1 MHILQIT
8 APNQPTWAD
17 VPMPGVLPGE
27 VLLKIEGV
35 TTCPHWDLHIL
46 GGVPMFED
54 RPLAYPY
61 IPGEPG
67 HEAVGKIVA
76 IGSGIPDL
84 EIGMR
89 VAAWRDPGG
98 RRQGAYA
105 EYMPVDA
112 AHVLPIP
119 DDLPLAAIAS
129 LELAMC
135 VQSSF
140 DQLNERKAVA
150 GKRFA
155 ISGLGPA
162 GLIAIQMARAY
173 GANEVIGIDPITE
186 RGKLAAIIGADRI
199 LEAGSNALPLDR
211 FSDQSLDAAID
222 TTGLKVS
229 IEYLMARTRE
239 TVAIFGV
246 LREKLIF
253 GPEQWWGNF
262 ALLGYNSHYR
272 EAAER
277 ALQLILDDKLD
288 LSVLVTHTLPM
299 SRYAE
304 GVDLLRQKQ
313 AIKVLYT
320 PD

>member
-1 MHILQIT
+1 MHILHIT
-8 APNQPTWAD
+8 APNQPIWTDAPIPA
-17 VPMPGVLPGE
+17 VQAGE
-27 VLLKIEGV
+27 VLLEIEGV

-46 GGVPMFED
+46 GGIPMFED
-54 RPLAYPY
+54 RPLTYPY
-61 IPGEPG
+61 TPGEPG
-67 HEAVGKIVA
+67 HEAVGKIIA
-76 IGSGIPDL
+76 IGGGVADL

-105 EYMPVDA
+105 EYMPIDA
-112 AHVLPIP
+112 AHILPVP
-119 DDLPLAAIAS
+119 DSLPLTSIAS

-135 VQSSF
+135 VQASF
-140 DQLNERKAVA
+140 DQLIERKAVE

-155 ISGLGPA
+155 VSGLGPG
-162 GLIAIQMARAY
+162 GLIAVQMARAY
-173 GANEVIGIDPITE
+173 GASEVIGIDPMAE
-186 RGKLAAIIGADRI
+186 RRVLATSIGTDRV
-199 LEAGSNALPLDR
+199 LDAGSDVLPGDR
-211 FSDQSLDAAID
+211 FHDESLDAAID

-239 TVAIFGV
+239 TIAIFGV

-253 GPEQWWGNF
+253 GPDQWWGNF

-277 ALQLILDDKLD
+277 ALRLILNRKLD

-304 GVDLLRQKQ
+304 GVELLRNKQ
-313 AIKVLYT
+313 AIKVLYI
-320 PD
+320 P